1 MDATIA
7 LLTDFGIQDPYTGM
21 MKGVIASITPQ
32 AHIIDL
38 THAIPPGDVH
48 RGAFELWRSISYF
61 PQRTIFLAVVDP
73 GVGTARRPIA
83 LAWPERICVGPDNGI
98 FTYLLATSEPLT
110 SVVIEARNYQL
121 EAVSHTFH
129 GRDLFAPAAAHMARG
144 VNLKELGPPTD
155 DFIRLSLPH
164 LTLIEYT
171 KVQGEIMHADSFG
184 NLITSIGLLQIDGD
198 DILLTPWLPHCSPAR
213 FTRATSRIHLPD
225 GKLLPL
231 SSTYSEVPPGEIMAY
246 IGSAGL
252 LEIAIN
258 QGRAVDALQSS
269 IGKKM
274 YLRSKG

>member
-1 MDATIA
+1 MI
-7 LLTDFGIQDPYTGM
+7 
-21 MKGVIASITPQ
+21 KGVIASVSPQ

-38 THAIPPGDVH
+38 THTTPPGDVASE
-48 RGAFELWRSISYF
+48 AFDLWRSILYF

-83 LAWPERICVGPDNGI
+83 PAWPERICVGPDYGI

-110 SVVIEARNYQL
+110 SIVIEARNHQL
-121 EAVSHTFH
+121 EEVSNTFH
-129 GRDLFAPAAAHMARG
+129 GRDLFATAAAHMARG
-144 VNLKELGPPTD
+144 VNLKQFGPPTD

-164 LTLIEYT
+164 LTLIEDT
-171 KVQGEIMHADSFG
+171 KVPGEILHADRFG

-198 DILLTPWLPHCSPAR
+198 DILLMPWLPHCSPTR
-213 FTRATSRIHLPD
+213 FILAISRIRLSD

-231 SSTYSEVPPGEIMAY
+231 SSTYGEVPMGEIMAY

-269 IGKKM
+269 ICKKIK
-274 YLRSKG
+274 LTSKG